1 MASPFIQ
8 TLILVLGVV
17 STLGCPEA
25 SKEAAN
31 SVNTPTQQLTLE
43 GVRIEERR
51 SGKILWQGVGS
62 DARGDFER
70 STVNNLELTRPP
82 QKHGEVPI
90 TIHSPSAKLNL
101 GEGSADFSDAVITD
115 TTGRKLNA
123 GHAHYSEKTSSI
135 KTSGPMTFTATS
147 LKVEGTTSMVQLG
160 TGEVTITG
168 PVHGVFTPQTPQ
180 RPSPHTFQ

>member
-1 MASPFIQ
+1 MASPFLQ

-25 SKEAAN
+25 SKETTH
-31 SVNTPTQQLTLE
+31 SINTPAQQFTLE
-43 GVRIEERR
+43 GIRIEERR

-62 DARGDFER
+62 DAQGDFER

-82 QKHGEVPI
+82 QKNGELPI
-90 TIHSPSAKLNL
+90 TIHSSSAQLNL
-101 GEGSADFSDAVITD
+101 GEGSAHFSDAVITD

-123 GHAHYSEKTSSI
+123 GHAHYSEKKSSI
-135 KTSGPMTFTATS
+135 ETSGPMTFTAMG
-147 LKVEGTTSMVQLG
+147 LEVKGTTSLVQLG

-168 PVHGVFTPQTPQ
+168 PIYGVFTPQTP
-180 RPSPHTFQ
+180 